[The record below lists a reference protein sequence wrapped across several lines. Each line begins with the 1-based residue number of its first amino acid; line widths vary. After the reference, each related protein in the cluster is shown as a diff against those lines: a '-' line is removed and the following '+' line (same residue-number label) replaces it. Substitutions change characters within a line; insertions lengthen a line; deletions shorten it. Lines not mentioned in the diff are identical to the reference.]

1 MSREVM
7 RKFAP
12 QVLVVVFSD
21 VEVAHFG
28 SYAMHMGGIR
38 TVDRLAYQLWQE
50 VEANPEYKG
59 KTTMAIL
66 PEFGRDPRRL
76 IDQRILQ
83 SPRQLGFNP

>member
-1 MSREVM
+1 
-7 RKFAP
+7 
-12 QVLVVVFSD
+12 VVVFSD

-28 SYAMHMGGIR
+28 SYAMHMAGIR
-38 TVDRLAYQLWQE
+38 TADRLAYQLWQE

-66 PEFGRDPRRL
+66 PEFGATRRL

-83 SPRQLGFNP
+83 SPRQHGFNP